1 GVDPL
6 LYSSCGHLLPEIPT
20 FGLARVLLLQ
30 LRPARASPR
39 YLSCRDQDHFLMPL
53 IASPRL
59 SPPRRPGCCYKT
71 TTGPSWS
78 PRSEDDHDHASLLV
92 PLWRLRTSR
101 SRLPEP
107 CRLAGSSK
115 TLVVA
120 K

>member
-1 GVDPL
+1 P
-6 LYSSCGHLLPEIPT
+6 PP
-20 FGLARVLLLQ
+20 LLQ
-30 LRPARASPR
+30 LGAPPARDPHLRPRQGSLAPAPSGKGVAR

-53 IASPRL
+53 IASPRP

-107 CRLAGSSK
+107 CRFAGSSK